1 MGLLEPWVLCALPSR
16 CFSTLPHC
24 SAASFL
30 HVAAPPFLP
39 HGCFQ
44 LLLHIAGPILPPAMP
59 VGQQGIS
66 LALEPCLADKVYNLA
81 SKGWLSI

>member
-16 CFSTLPHC
+16 RFSTLPHC
-24 SAASFL
+24 SAASL
-30 HVAAPPFLP
+30 HVAAPRFLP

-44 LLLHIAGPILPPAMP
+44 LLLHISGLILPPSMP

-66 LALEPCLADKVYNLA
+66 LALETCPADEVYNLA